1 MYAQNV
7 YLIKIVQ
14 LNRSYGTFL
23 HCILQINCIYMHC
36 SFKALNNYHVDVPS
50 HKEMLIVSKDLN
62 TILEVRCL
70 IMFNTK
76 HRDNI
81 LFG

>member
-1 MYAQNV
+1 
-7 YLIKIVQ
+7 
-14 LNRSYGTFL
+14 
-23 HCILQINCIYMHC
+23 MHC

-70 IMFNTK
+70 IMFKTK